1 MSKKNTDRIYI
12 FLSFLFPILFLCLF
26 FFQHKIIPFGNGTF
40 LIHDMN
46 YQYADYFAYLHS
58 ILSGEN
64 SFNYVFSRGLGGD
77 FSSLWAYYLASPLSL
92 IPTAF
97 PDELMPLG
105 ISIEMFL
112 LFGLTGLSCYF
123 SFSRLVP
130 ECDAN
135 TRLYIS
141 LAYSMSAWM
150 LLNAENFQFLS
161 AAAVFPM
168 AAAALSEMKRSGK
181 LSVSVILW
189 LSFTAIVNFYIGYM
203 IWIFAFLWLLIPDE
217 KTVCP
222 KMMLVFII
230 ACIICLP
237 VFYSVIQRLIV
248 SVKVMDPSWYIPS
261 MNFNL
266 IDLLKKFLP
275 GQFNA
280 SQYMDKGL
288 PAVYCGLIPLVC
300 VLIRIFQKSYSEV
313 KRHRFIILLIIL
325 LSLIFRPLTMI
336 WQGFNTPHW
345 WPYRFSFLL
354 IFMVLLIAAESRI
367 RIPWFIL
374 IIGAGEL
381 FFNME
386 KTLPI
391 KLTDAVPA
399 DRYAAEVSNKRQWI
413 TSIKDNDPQVYR
425 IDDLAPRSDNDPMH
439 FSYYGITNFESMARA
454 DTMDFLRNL
463 GFPVD
468 RYTVS
473 YGLGNTAFANALL
486 GVRYVL
492 DGESIIPSGYPV
504 GLAFITGSTMQMGP
518 FPAEDSIQFQNDL
531 AQSLG
536 AEHSLLTEITAE
548 DAVYYN
554 IECTDQYCWNVDPE
568 ESARIIYRFSAD
580 RDVNLYAHTDIPI
593 VIGSMIFR
601 VDGKLIEVNSPD
613 YFLPLGKI
621 AAGDDVSIEL
631 EITDPVSDVPE
642 KVLEFIV
649 EDVAAVKG
657 FTDDLFREIDIERRN
672 NTDLKI
678 SFPKSEV
685 PRTLVITV
693 PYESRWRAFS
703 DGVKLPISAWSNIF
717 LSVPVFPETSEIL
730 LQYR

>member
-1 MSKKNTDRIYI
+1 MSKKNTDRIYL

-26 FFQHKIIPFGNGTF
+26 FFHHKITPFGNGTF

-46 YQYADYFAYLHS
+46 YQYADYFAYLHN
-58 ILSGEN
+58 ILYGKN
-64 SFNYVFSRGLGGD
+64 SSYYVLNRGLGGD
-77 FSSLWAYYLASPLSL
+77 FLSLWAYYLASPLNL
-92 IPTAF
+92 IPAIF
-97 PDELMPLG
+97 SDELMPLS
-105 ISIEMFL
+105 ISIEMFM
-112 LFGLTGLSCYF
+112 LFGLTGLSSYF

-130 ECDAN
+130 DCNAN

-141 LAYSMSAWM
+141 LAYSLSAWM

-161 AAAVFPM
+161 AAVAFPM
-168 AAAALSEMKRSGK
+168 AVAALSEMKRSGK

-203 IWIFAFLWLLIPDE
+203 IWLFAFLWLLIPDE
-217 KTVCP
+217 KKGRP
-222 KMMLVFII
+222 KLLFVFGI

-237 VFYSVIQRLIV
+237 VFFPVIQRLIA
-248 SVKVMDPSWYIPS
+248 SVKEVDPSWYIPS
-261 MNFNL
+261 LNFHL

-280 SQYMDKGL
+280 SQYLDKGL

-300 VLIRIFQKSYSEV
+300 ILIRIFQKDHSEV
-313 KRHRFIILLIIL
+313 KRHRFIILLILL

-345 WPYRFSFLL
+345 WPYRFSFFL

-367 RIPWFIL
+367 RVPWFIL
-374 IIGAGEL
+374 IIGVGEL

-386 KTLPI
+386 RTLPI
-391 KLTDAVPA
+391 KLADAVPA
-399 DRYAAEVSNKRQWI
+399 DRYAAEVSNKRRLI
-413 TSIKDNDPQVYR
+413 TSIKDNDPQIYR
-425 IDDLAPRSDNDPMH
+425 IDDLSPRSDNDPMH

-454 DTMDFLRNL
+454 DTMNFLRRM

-473 YGLGNTAFANALL
+473 YGLGNTAFSNALL
-486 GVRYVL
+486 GIRYVL
-492 DGESIIPSGYPV
+492 DGESIIPFGYPV
-504 GLAFITGSTMQMGP
+504 GLAFITDSAMQMGP
-518 FPAEDSIQFQNDL
+518 FPAEDSLQFQNDL
-531 AQSLG
+531 AQTLG
-536 AEHSLLTEITAE
+536 AEHSLLTKITAE

-568 ESARIIYRFSAD
+568 ESSRIIYRFTAD
-580 RDVNLYAHTDIPI
+580 KEANLYAHTDTPI

-601 VDGKLIEVNSPD
+601 VNGKLIEVNSPD

-642 KVLEFIV
+642 KVLEFIA
-649 EDVAAVKG
+649 EDAAAVKG
-657 FTDDLFREIDIERRN
+657 FADDLFREIDIERRN
-672 NTDLKI
+672 DADLKI

-693 PYESRWRAFS
+693 PYESRWQAFS
-703 DGVKLPISAWSNIF
+703 DGVKLPASVWSNTF

>member
-1 MSKKNTDRIYI
+1 MSKKNTDRIYLL
-12 FLSFLFPILFLCLF
+12 LSFLLPILFLCLF
-26 FFQHKIIPFGNGTF
+26 FFHHKITPFGNGTF

-46 YQYADYFAYLHS
+46 YQYADYFAYLHD
-58 ILSGEN
+58 ILFGEN
-64 SFNYVFSRGLGGD
+64 SFNYVLSRGLGGD
-77 FSSLWAYYLASPLSL
+77 FLSLWAYYLASPLNL
-92 IPTAF
+92 ISAAF

-112 LFGLTGLSCYF
+112 LFGLAGLSSYF
-123 SFSRLVP
+123 SFSRLIP
-130 ECDAN
+130 ECDTN

-141 LAYSMSAWM
+141 LAYSLSAWI

-161 AAAVFPM
+161 AAAAFPI
-168 AAAALSEMKRSGK
+168 AVAALSEMKRSGM
-181 LSVSVILW
+181 LSTGVILW

-217 KTVCP
+217 KTFHP
-222 KMMLVFII
+222 KMLLAFGI
-230 ACIICLP
+230 ACMICVPVLFP
-237 VFYSVIQRLIV
+237 VFQRLIV
-248 SVKVMDPSWYIPS
+248 SVKELDPSWFIPS
-261 MNFNL
+261 LNFHF

-288 PAVYCGLIPLVC
+288 PAVYCGLIPLAC
-300 VLIRIFQKSYSEV
+300 VLIRIFQKDHSEV
-313 KRHRFIILLIIL
+313 KRHRFIILLILL

-386 KTLPI
+386 RTLPI
-391 KLTDAVPA
+391 KLADAVPA
-399 DRYAAEVSNKRQWI
+399 DRYAAEVSYKRRCI
-413 TSIKDNDPQVYR
+413 TSIKDNDPQIYR
-425 IDDLAPRSDNDPMH
+425 IDDLSPRSDNDPMH

-454 DTMDFLRNL
+454 DTMDFLRRM
-463 GFPVD
+463 GFPEN

-492 DGESIIPSGYPV
+492 DGETIIPSEYPV
-504 GLAFITGSTMQMGP
+504 GLAFITGSAMQMGP
-518 FPAEDSIQFQNDL
+518 FPAEDTLRFQNDL
-531 AQSLG
+531 AQILG
-536 AEHSLLTEITAE
+536 AEHSLLTKITPE

-554 IECTDQYCWNVDPE
+554 IECTDQYCWSVDPE
-568 ESARIIYRFSAD
+568 ESSRIIYRFTAD
-580 RDVNLYAHTDIPI
+580 GEANLYAHTDTPI
-593 VIGSMIFR
+593 VIGSMFFR
-601 VDGKLIEVNSPD
+601 VNGKLIEVNSPD

-621 AAGDDVSIEL
+621 AAGEEVSIEL

-642 KVLEFIV
+642 KVIEFIA
-649 EDVAAVKG
+649 EDASAVKV
-657 FTDDLFREIDIERRN
+657 FADDLFREINIERRSDAN
-672 NTDLKI
+672 LKV

-685 PRTLVITV
+685 SRTLVITV
-693 PYESRWRAFS
+693 PYESRWQVFS
-703 DGVKLPISAWSNIF
+703 GGRKLPASSWSNTF
-717 LSVPVFPETSEIL
+717 LSVPILPDTSEIQ